1 MRTIILKLQ
10 RRNRKGFY
18 LLDCAFYVFY
28 RESFTTQEV
37 NSMSYPNYEKKQDA
51 KELFPGF
58 ISADES
64 LDVKTIE
71 DAQRARDWLRRACAS
86 GPP

>member
-1 MRTIILKLQ
+1 
-10 RRNRKGFY
+10 
-18 LLDCAFYVFY
+18 
-28 RESFTTQEV
+28 
-37 NSMSYPNYEKKQDA
+37 MSYPNYEKKQDA

-64 LDVKTIE
+64 LDVRTIE
-71 DAQRARDWLRRACAS
+71 DAQRARDWLHRACAS